1 MLGGVVRTS
10 RCPLSCRCQLT
21 SGCHN
26 LYEPSSL
33 PGRPTWPAAH
43 PEKAAPVR
51 QGPRHL
57 PPLHHQVLVHRHLG
71 GDRRHGL
78 DGHHRQ
84 VVREEDAFAREKTE
98 EKAKVTIFW
107 IILRNNQEHSQKY
120 SGSFSH
126 IFLPGRS
133 TTREVR
139 VRLLGEKRCMCIPP
153 R

>member
-1 MLGGVVRTS
+1 MTQVVGQEVLGGVVRTS
-10 RCPLSCRCQLT
+10 RCQLSCRCQLT

-98 EKAKVTIFW
+98 EEAKVSIFR
-107 IILRNNQEHSQKY
+107 IILRDLFTEIVRIIVRD
-120 SGSFSH
+120 
-126 IFLPGRS
+126 IF
-133 TTREVR
+133 
-139 VRLLGEKRCMCIPP
+139 
-153 R
+153 